1 VKKPGT
7 NSLDLLF
14 HVAAVMTI
22 PHSNA
27 GEERIF
33 SLINKNKKPSRS
45 SLELNGTLSSLI
57 VVKTHIQ
64 DPLNWQPSMS
74 LIEKAKKSTKLYN
87 EKHK

>member
-7 NSLDLLF
+7 NSLEFDPLF
-14 HVAAVMTI
+14 HVAAVMTV

-45 SLELNGTLSSLI
+45 SLELNVTLLSLI

-64 DPLNWQPSMS
+64 DPLNWQTINVS
-74 LIEKAKKSTKLYN
+74 
-87 EKHK
+87 H